1 MRQLRKCCFIWNGQG
16 ISNRLIKKKKPRP
29 DRIVSGRTGLFHAVS
44 GRTGFA
50 IPSATFAISFSC
62 RTGFA
67 IPSATFAISF
77 SGRTGFAIP
86 SATFAISFSGRT
98 GFAIP
103 SATFLSV
110 TGASSCRTGFVYR
123 KKPESKIRKFIIP
136 SAFESK
142 DRFHPD
148 HQFQG
153 QPRCDPP
160 A

>member
-44 GRTGFA
+44 G
-50 IPSATFAISFSC
+50 

>member
-1 MRQLRKCCFIWNGQG
+1 MRRLRKCCFIWNGQG

-44 GRTGFA
+44 G
-50 IPSATFAISFSC
+50 